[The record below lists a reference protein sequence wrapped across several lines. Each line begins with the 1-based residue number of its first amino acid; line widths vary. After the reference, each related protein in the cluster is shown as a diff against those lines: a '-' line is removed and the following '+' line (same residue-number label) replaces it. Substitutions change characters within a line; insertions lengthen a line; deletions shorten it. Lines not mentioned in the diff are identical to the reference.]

1 MPKRR
6 RTCEIITMHSDKTKP
21 TQKPLEMHRPG
32 RALWSLCLLRTGSLG
47 AKDRSLEA
55 PLCHPLRPPS
65 LGHNGRAEGQG
76 LGPRCSGCAS
86 GASPASPGYRGPAT
100 PLGQTLPSCH
110 RRRAASA
117 APHIPRL
124 RRGSVLSP
132 SEYTPGPPCL
142 LPGSQ
147 PLRLSTSLCHPF
159 QGFHIPNSNASSTQ
173 PLRSRTP
180 LLQPCLPS
188 QEGSPDT
195 VVTPPHLKVKPLS
208 PEPEPALLSQSGN
221 STDGPAVCP
230 AQDG

>member
-47 AKDRSLEA
+47 AKDRSLEV

-86 GASPASPGYRGPAT
+86 GASPASPGDRGPAT

-147 PLRLSTSLCHPF
+147 PLNLTLPSFSGIPYPQQQCQQHPAS
-159 QGFHIPNSNASSTQ
+159 QVPNSSA
-173 PLRSRTP
+173 
-180 LLQPCLPS
+180 
-188 QEGSPDT
+188 
-195 VVTPPHLKVKPLS
+195 
-208 PEPEPALLSQSGN
+208 PALSSFPGGV
-221 STDGPAVCP
+221 T
-230 AQDG
+230 